1 MNAQVAIGA
10 LEGYPRRQRAGSAGG
25 QQPVEVDGAGDAGGA
40 GRDPGRAAPGR
51 RLDGRRRGPYRE
63 IEVGIKGYPVVNGP
77 IVVAVTDGALPLP
90 DSGSPPAATPAED
103 RAGERF
109 EPLDTTVLQLEGAIS
124 LINRFPALAGVD
136 LTVSKGQIVLLRG
149 PNGAGKS
156 TLLRLC
162 AGLAP
167 LNEGSGVVLGHDL
180 GNRRQRRELRHQ
192 TGLLAHDTFLYDELT
207 VEENLLFW
215 ARANRID
222 VAAVE
227 PVLDRLALSNRL
239 RHVRVAHLSAGQR
252 RRTSLAVLVVRRPRL
267 WLLDEPHAGLDVN
280 GRDFVDNLIKHAIAF
295 GATVMFASHD
305 YDRATD
311 IATRTVI
318 IAGGQIQGDQ
328 PDATVVAPWVAP
340 AGRSAPRAR
349 RSAAGGPSW
358 IGDAAD
364 DDAASSS
371 PTPGGT
377 AAGGTAASS
386 NPTPGG
392 SVPGGSVPGGS
403 VPGGNDR
410 GGDQDP
416 NGGIRRRSRRAAGT
430 T

>member
-1 MNAQVAIGA
+1 
-10 LEGYPRRQRAGSAGG
+10 
-25 QQPVEVDGAGDAGGA
+25 
-40 GRDPGRAAPGR
+40 
-51 RLDGRRRGPYRE
+51 
-63 IEVGIKGYPVVNGP
+63 
-77 IVVAVTDGALPLP
+77 VTDGDTPVP
-90 DSGSPPAATPAED
+90 DSGPSPAATPARGRSAD
-103 RAGERF
+103 RFASIDE
-109 EPLDTTVLQLEGAIS
+109 TVLELEGAIS

-136 LTVSKGQIVLLRG
+136 LTVTAGQIVLLRG

-167 LNEGSGVVLGHDL
+167 LNEGVGVVLGHDL
-180 GNRRQRRELRHQ
+180 SNRRQRRELRQQ

-222 VAAVE
+222 VTAVE
-227 PVLDRLALSNRL
+227 PVLDRLALGNRL

-311 IATRTVI
+311 IATRTVV
-318 IAGGQIQGDQ
+318 IAGGRIQDDQ
-328 PDATVVAPWVAP
+328 P
-340 AGRSAPRAR
+340 AGPRLAPRVGLAAQR
-349 RSAAGGPSW
+349 DLAGSVAGGPSW
-358 IGDAAD
+358 VGDDTGEHGTSAPRLAGEHGTSAPRLAD
-364 DDAASSS
+364 E
-371 PTPGGT
+371 PHP
-377 AAGGTAASS
+377 AAGS
-386 NPTPGG
+386 N
-392 SVPGGSVPGGS
+392 
-403 VPGGNDR
+403 
-410 GGDQDP
+410 
-416 NGGIRRRSRRAAGT
+416 
-430 T
+430 